1 MLVTNDFMGWFCL
14 DILNAFL
21 ILLRAVFGKKNLYF
35 FGNFVFLHSRIKS
48 NNLSFGKK
56 EVFLFFMPNLN
67 FFNK

>member
-1 MLVTNDFMGWFCL
+1 MLVTNDFMGCFCL

-21 ILLRAVFGKKNLYF
+21 ILLRAVFGKKI

-56 EVFLFFMPNLN
+56 RIF
-67 FFNK
+67 